1 MGERRDSVATR
12 GNIRGRAWGGGEG
25 GGGEGERIKDEGVG
39 DSGAGEGGGVWTA
52 VLFVEDEQG
61 EGIGIDVLH
70 TFLFGEGEGVQG
82 NDRVTAQELLVG
94 ATGVLVY
101 QLMNFHGCRI
111 HTHTYL

>member
-12 GNIRGRAWGGGEG
+12 GNIRGRAWGGG
-25 GGGEGERIKDEGVG
+25 GGEGERIKYEGMG
-39 DSGAGEGGGVWTA
+39 DSGAGEGGRVWTR

-82 NDRVTAQELLVG
+82 NDGVTAQELLVG
-94 ATGVLVY
+94 ATCVLVY
-101 QLMNFHGCRI
+101 QLMNFHGCRSRTLYI
-111 HTHTYL
+111 YIN